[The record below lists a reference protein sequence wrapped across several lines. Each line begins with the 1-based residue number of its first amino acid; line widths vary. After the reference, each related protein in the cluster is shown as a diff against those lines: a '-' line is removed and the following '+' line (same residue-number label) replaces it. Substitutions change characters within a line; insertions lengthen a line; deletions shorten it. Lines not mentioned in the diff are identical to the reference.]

1 MRYMT
6 ATMALVMGLVAS
18 PLAFAQQSER
28 QIALKDGST
37 LVVYKDGKMSMRD
50 KNGKA
55 VSMKDGVPME
65 TKDGQIIM
73 MKGNEI
79 WRKTTTEK
87 QWEELYR
94 GGN

>member
-6 ATMALVMGLVAS
+6 ATLALVLGLIAS
-18 PLAFAQQSER
+18 PLAFAQQDER
-28 QIALKDGST
+28 QIAMKDGST

-50 KNGKA
+50 KNGK
-55 VSMKDGVPME
+55 VVGMKDGVAME
-65 TKDGQIIM
+65 TKDGQVIM

-79 WRKTTTEK
+79 WRKTKTEK

-94 GGN
+94 GP